1 MPHVYG
7 DSTPFPYDIDC
18 IDLLRHSVDCCVQL
32 LSAEHAIA
40 LTRERSRHLAGVQAV
55 EKAELSAIW
64 DAVRGALNVGAI
76 TSERIGRSMARV
88 LEAARAT
95 IDDEL
100 ATLEREAAKDG
111 SHERAIMERAI
122 ETCCRAMETLLL
134 KHDVP
139 ETALGL
145 RLTAGE
151 ETYSAEVTVQT
162 PFGLDAVLTLGIP
175 AGHEWS
181 RPRRVADLS
190 PGMEVRLPQEAGW
203 LSKRV
208 ELLPVKLDRL
218 FVSSVTLSEAQAVI
232 QLRRSAT
239 SGEGYQL
246 RVSLEEPPRV
256 LLTALPESGV
266 MEGEPPLPLDGEDRI
281 QVLKLWSRISEST
294 ANLPARRQSLIAA
307 HFDGV
312 SLTTLETPASIALR
326 LIELLTP
333 IVQEIGRR
341 SGAPGELV
349 IRRDLGQ
356 GRREEVYITR
366 AELEQKIL
374 VLPPELRVA
383 FEPLGLVSPPPRAP
397 MPSPP
402 RLALPPRPEATPPRL
417 EATPPRL
424 EASLPSAEPPR
435 ALLEATE

>member
-40 LTRERSRHLAGVQAV
+40 MTRERSRHLARVQDS
-55 EKAELSAIW
+55 EKSELAAIW
-64 DAVRGALNVGAI
+64 DAVQKVLNTSTVS
-76 TSERIGRSMARV
+76 SERSARSLSRV
-88 LEAARAT
+88 GEAARAAL
-95 IDDEL
+95 DDEL
-100 ATLEREAAKDG
+100 AAIEREVGKEV
-111 SHERAIMERAI
+111 SHERAIIERAI
-122 ETCCRAMETLLL
+122 ETTCRAVETLLL

-139 ETALGL
+139 ETALGM

-151 ETYSAEVTVQT
+151 EAYSAEVTVQT

-181 RPRRVADLS
+181 RLRRVSDLT
-190 PGMEVRLPQEAGW
+190 PGMEVRLPQESGW

-232 QLRRSAT
+232 QLRRTPT
-239 SGEGYQL
+239 SGEGFQL
-246 RVSLEEPPRV
+246 RIALEESPRV
-256 LLTALPESGV
+256 LLTAVPESGI
-266 MEGEPPLPLDGEDRI
+266 MDSEPPLPLEGEDRI
-281 QVLKLWSRISEST
+281 SVLTLWSRISEST

-307 HFDGV
+307 HFEGV
-312 SLTTLETPASIALR
+312 SLTTLEAPASIARR
-326 LIELLTP
+326 LVALLAP

-374 VLPPELRVA
+374 VLPPETREV
-383 FEPLGLVSPPPRAP
+383 FEPLGLSAPPASRPARPSAP
-397 MPSPP
+397 
-402 RLALPPRPEATPPRL
+402 LA
-417 EATPPRL
+417 RL
-424 EASLPSAEPPR
+424 EASAPASPEPR
-435 ALLEATE
+435 ALEAGE